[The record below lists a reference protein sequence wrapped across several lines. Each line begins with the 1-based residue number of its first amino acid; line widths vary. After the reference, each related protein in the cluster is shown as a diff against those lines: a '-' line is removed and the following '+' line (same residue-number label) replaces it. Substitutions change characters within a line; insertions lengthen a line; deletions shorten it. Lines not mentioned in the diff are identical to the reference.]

1 MGKRIRT
8 LDFYGYDDGDITK
21 EEVKF
26 VKNKDNTM
34 NSLSKVAE
42 HKAVNKSG
50 K

>member
-8 LDFYGYDDGDITK
+8 LDFYGYDDG
-21 EEVKF
+21 EVTNGEARF
-26 VKNKDNTM
+26 VKNKDNKT
-34 NSLSKVAE
+34 NGLSKVSE